1 MCGGDWK
8 SFGGSRGSVE
18 GRGRSIVDTRQ
29 KSGGLTAYP
38 IRVISEP
45 KNFNENAQR
54 TRAQR
59 PPGARFAGLS
69 IGLISPAHYSTDAT
83 PVVASRVACESDAG
97 FGRGQNTAIGRSSP
111 GRGRRRQSSRRWRT
125 RRRERRRGE
134 PRWAWHRRHAR
145 RGSQPSRGRRSGA
158 RWPRRSSPA

>member
-1 MCGGDWK
+1 MWGRLEEFWGIARV
-8 SFGGSRGSVE
+8 SR
-18 GRGRSIVDTRQ
+18 RSRAFDRRHEAKVRRFDGISD
-29 KSGGLTAYP
+29 SSD
-38 IRVISEP
+38 IRP
-45 KNFNENAQR
+45 KNFNEIARR

-83 PVVASRVACESDAG
+83 PVGASRVACESDAG
-97 FGRGQNTAIGRSSP
+97 SGRGQNTAIGRSSP